1 MAFIKTKETYEPRVF
16 RTFLEAQEVFE
27 NSKEDESSR
36 VESLNYILNHQEM
49 TYILEMLLKNYSDVS
64 NEDHSLIDHAFANF
78 NTKPTR
84 EDDYK
89 IIFKLLKSQNAY
101 LRNKTITFL
110 QEYGKSAKNFI
121 QKLLND
127 EDRDIRIFAVNILGD
142 VKYEDSRDMLIN
154 LIKEEDDVNVLM
166 TSIDYLGEIGEL
178 EDIEILENLKGKFS
192 SEPYVS
198 FGIDL
203 AIDKIKG

>member
-1 MAFIKTKETYEPRVF
+1 MAFIKTKKIYEPRVF

-27 NSKEDESSR
+27 NFKENEPSR
-36 VESLNYILNHQEM
+36 VEALNYILNHQEM

-84 EDDYK
+84 EDDYN

-110 QEYGKSAKNFI
+110 QEYGKSAKDFI
-121 QKLLND
+121 QRLLND

-142 VKYEDSRDMLIN
+142 VNYEDSRDMLID
-154 LIKEEDDVNVLM
+154 LIKGENDLNVLM
-166 TSIDYLGEIGEL
+166 TSIDYLGEIGKL
-178 EDIEILENLKGKFS
+178 EDVEILENIKDKFS
-192 SEPYVS
+192 TEPYVS
-198 FGIDL
+198 FGINL